1 MGRRRADMDMRRAYG
16 WLFVAVWLSA
26 CRPASGHD
34 LSVDQLTAVVAREQG
49 SLDPCYQTALDKNPY
64 HHEFQIQTTLHIRK
78 DGSVAKVGLDQQGLQ
93 GIGPCIE
100 AAIRAWKF
108 PSAQAETHAK
118 LPIIFRPKVVT
129 SLPADLKLPPGFKV
143 LEGPE

>member
-1 MGRRRADMDMRRAYG
+1 MGRARG
-16 WLFVAVWLSA
+16 WLLVTVLLGA

-34 LSVDQLTAVVAREQG
+34 LSVEQLSAVVAREQG

-64 HHEFQIQTTLHIRK
+64 DHEFHIQTTLHIRK
-78 DGSVAKVGLDQQGLQ
+78 DGTVAKVGLDQQGLQ

-100 AAIRAWKF
+100 AAIRAWRF
-108 PSAQAETHAK
+108 PSAEAETHAQ
-118 LPIIFRPKVVT
+118 LPIIFRPKVVKT
-129 SLPADLKLPPGFKV
+129 LPPNFKLPPGFKV